1 MEYLGFIFGIFGLMA
16 YMQLATLKGRISE
29 LERQLTG
36 LKGTSYYED
45 RRALLQ
51 AARSYMGRK
60 VRIELKEDREDA
72 DIHMYGNTKHGS
84 NQILDAD
91 EEWLLVRVETPKG
104 SRDKL
109 IRLSSVSRI
118 SVNPEES

>member
-16 YMQLATLKGRISE
+16 YLQLTSLKGRISE

-60 VRIELKEDREDA
+60 VRIELKEDREDT

-91 EEWLLVRVETPKG
+91 EEWLLVRGETPKG